1 MSSQYLESQL
11 QLLKILTVIF
21 RDNTRPKTLKYDSG
35 DLYDREEEFPSR
47 TLIIQFINLLSIFYL
62 SSSLP
67 A

>member
-21 RDNTRPKTLKYDSG
+21 RDNTRPKTLKYDSR

-47 TLIIQFINLLSIFYL
+47 TLIIQFINLLSIYYL
-62 SSSLP
+62 SSSFP